1 MGKCLL
7 ISMCETLGSQY
18 WKLGRKKRE
27 KGERKGRKEGGR
39 GRGEIEEHRFITCM
53 SERLGMVAHA

>member
-18 WKLGRKKRE
+18 WKQRRKKE
-27 KGERKGRKEGGR
+27 KGEKKGSKDGGR
-39 GRGEIEEHRFITCM
+39 RRGGTEDHRFITCM
-53 SERLGMVAHA
+53 SDRLGMVAHA

>member
-18 WKLGRKKRE
+18 WKLGRKKE
-27 KGERKGRKEGGR
+27 EERGKEGKEVR
-39 GRGEIEEHRFITCM
+39 TEGEGGEELKSTG
-53 SERLGMVAHA
+53 L